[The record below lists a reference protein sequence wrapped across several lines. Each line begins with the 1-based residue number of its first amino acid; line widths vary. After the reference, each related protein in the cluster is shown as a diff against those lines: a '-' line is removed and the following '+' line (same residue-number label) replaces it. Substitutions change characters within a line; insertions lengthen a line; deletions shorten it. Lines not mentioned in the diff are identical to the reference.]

1 MNKHTESRKFQPI
14 KQSRPFTNHFRLQVK
29 RAELLWRRRE
39 HAKMPATHHIATEA
53 GTYFGTTVP
62 PVVER
67 RERPRDVLER
77 YRSGSTSHR
86 LTSADRF
93 FEIAGRPCFLT
104 EGGTDR

>member
-14 KQSRPFTNHFRLQVK
+14 EQARAVTNHFRLQVEK
-29 RAELLWRRRE
+29 AELLRQKHDDMLASHDIR
-39 HAKMPATHHIATEA
+39 TET
-53 GTYFGTTVP
+53 GPYFGMTVP

-77 YRSGSTSHR
+77 YRSGSPSHR

-104 EGGTDR
+104 EGGADR